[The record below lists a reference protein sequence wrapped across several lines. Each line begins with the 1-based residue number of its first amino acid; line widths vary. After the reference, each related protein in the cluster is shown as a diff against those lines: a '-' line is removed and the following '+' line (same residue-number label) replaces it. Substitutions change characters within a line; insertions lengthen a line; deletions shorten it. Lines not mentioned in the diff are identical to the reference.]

1 MFYLTAHQNQKMPT
15 ISVKHSKNTSHC
27 SDIFHNVLI
36 FKLTKRLI
44 IVFSMHFQTPIKIVK
59 KKNPQGLSDE
69 LVQIEINS
77 SDQITLLII
86 CSFKT
91 GKRENGS
98 NANQ

>member
-1 MFYLTAHQNQKMPT
+1 MCFLGQ
-15 ISVKHSKNTSHC
+15 
-27 SDIFHNVLI
+27 
-36 FKLTKRLI
+36 
-44 IVFSMHFQTPIKIVK
+44 MHFQTPIKIVK

-86 CSFKT
+86 GSFKT

-98 NANQ
+98 KAPTNKKTNKNKKVTKMKVLID